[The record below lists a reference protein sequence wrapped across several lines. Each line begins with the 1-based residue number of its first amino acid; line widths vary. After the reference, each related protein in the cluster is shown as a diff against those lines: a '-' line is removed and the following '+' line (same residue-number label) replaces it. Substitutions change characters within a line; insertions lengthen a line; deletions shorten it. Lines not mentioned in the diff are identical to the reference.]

1 MNHPVP
7 AALIVACLLAPGASH
22 GQDMSIDDMRET
34 CLKEPYACALGE
46 HVLERIGPCQTLP
59 KQAEGQP
66 ADFTMVVRLTLDNG
80 KPVGVR
86 ISTPNPEATPFEKQ
100 MAEGYQAAIE
110 ACQPYGPVSGT
121 AIFWIQTDVQ
131 RAPAP

>member
-1 MNHPVP
+1 MRYLPV
-7 AALIVACLLAPGASH
+7 ALIVACLLAPAPGHAQ
-22 GQDMSIDDMRET
+22 GMSIDDMRQT
-34 CLKEPYACALGE
+34 CVEEPFACVLGE
-46 HVLERIGPCQTLP
+46 HVLARIAPCQTLP

-86 ISTPNPEATPFEKQ
+86 ISTPTPEATPFEKQ

-110 ACQPYGPVSGT
+110 ACQPYGDVSGT

-131 RAPAP
+131 RAPAQ